1 MSEIIKKIHWLGHA
15 GFRVEGSKVVY
26 FDPFNVSGGPT
37 ADLILVS
44 HTHYDHFSPND
55 IKKLSD
61 GNTTLIISNDTDPD
75 FAGEVIKLTPG
86 KTVDVKGMTVKAV
99 SAYNV
104 GKQFHPKTSGWL
116 GYLLTIDNDTI
127 YHTGDTDLIPEMD
140 EIIADVALVPVG
152 GTFTMDA
159 AEAAK
164 AVRAM
169 RVKTAIPMHWGE
181 IVGDET
187 DARKFKELVGDAAEV
202 VILEKE

>member
-1 MSEIIKKIHWLGHA
+1 MSEILKKIHWLGHA

-55 IKKLSD
+55 IKKVSD
-61 GNTTLIISNDTDPD
+61 GNTTLVISNDADPD
-75 FAGEVIKLTPG
+75 FAGEVIKLTAG
-86 KTVDVKGMTVKAV
+86 KTVDVKGMVVKAV
-99 SAYNV
+99 PAYNV
-104 GKQFHPKTSGWL
+104 GKQFHPKASGWL

-127 YHTGDTDLIPEMD
+127 YHTGDTDLIPEMG
-140 EIIADVALVPVG
+140 EIVADVALVPVG

-164 AVRAM
+164 AVGAM
-169 RVKTAIPMHWGE
+169 RVKAAIPMHWGE
-181 IVGDET
+181 IVGDES

-202 VILEKE
+202 VILNKE